1 MSVEGLKLSV
11 YFGESD
17 RVGGRLLSDALLDRL
32 ASAEVLASALLRGV
46 EGFGIKHQLRTDR
59 LLTLSEDLP
68 LLAVAVDHAE
78 RVRRLLPDV
87 QAMIEG
93 GLLTLERIALPGR
106 QLDDDMPPNG
116 SDEAKLTIYCGRG
129 ERRGGGAVA
138 GAALDALRSAG
149 FPGATVLHGLD
160 GTILGER
167 RRGRFFSRNEGVPA
181 LVVSVGP
188 RERLPDLLPRLRA
201 LAGRHVVTVE
211 RVHVV
216 RREGRVLA
224 ELPPLPAHD
233 EQGLRMWER
242 VMVFCGEPARWEG
255 HPLHTQLIRRLREA
269 NAAGATALRG
279 TVGYSDD
286 GPLHGDRVL
295 ALRRRTPIIVTMI
308 DTVDEIARLWP
319 IVARA
324 TAASGLVTAEV
335 VPAFQAIGPGLS
347 VGGLRLA
354 DPPG

>member
-1 MSVEGLKLSV
+1 V
-11 YFGESD
+11 
-17 RVGGRLLSDALLDRL
+17 
-32 ASAEVLASALLRGV
+32 
-46 EGFGIKHQLRTDR
+46 
-59 LLTLSEDLP
+59 
-68 LLAVAVDHAE
+68 AVAVDHAD

-87 QAMIEG
+87 RQMVEG

-106 QLDDDMPPNG
+106 QLDDEMPGGDP
-116 SDEAKLTIYCGRG
+116 DEVKLTIYCGRG
-129 ERRGGGAVA
+129 ERRNGGTVTEAT
-138 GAALDALRSAG
+138 LDALRAAG

-160 GTILGER
+160 GTILGQR

-188 RERLPDLLPRLRA
+188 RERLPDLLPRLRG
-201 LAGRHVVTVE
+201 LAGHHVVTVE

-224 ELPPLPAHD
+224 ELPALPAHD

-242 VMVFCGEPARWEG
+242 VMAFCGEQARWEG

-279 TVGYSDD
+279 AVGYSDD
-286 GPLHGDRVL
+286 GALHGDRLL
-295 ALRRRTPIIVTMI
+295 ALRRRTPVVVTMI
-308 DTVDEIARLWP
+308 DTVDEIDRLWP

-354 DPPG
+354 RPPR